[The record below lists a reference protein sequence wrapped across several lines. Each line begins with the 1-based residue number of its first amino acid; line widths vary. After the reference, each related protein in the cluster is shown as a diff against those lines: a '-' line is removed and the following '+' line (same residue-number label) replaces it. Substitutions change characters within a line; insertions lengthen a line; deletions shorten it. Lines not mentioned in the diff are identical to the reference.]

1 MQSLSKIFIQV
12 NLPREALKIR
22 TYYRGFLTCIAQRGK
37 KVKSFAAPG
46 GRELK
51 LLKLCVLMG
60 DDVAPICVW
69 LSCFLPSGVLIF
81 GRGQAGQV
89 KVLRL
94 LSGKAS
100 CNSMLVVHCFVE

>member
-22 TYYRGFLTCIAQRGK
+22 TYYRGFLTCMAQRGK

-46 GRELK
+46 SRELK
-51 LLKLCVLMG
+51 LLKLCVLM
-60 DDVAPICVW
+60 DDNVTPIGIGT
-69 LSCFLPSGVLIF
+69 SGFLPSGVLIF

-89 KVLRL
+89 KILRL
-94 LSGKAS
+94 LSGKAA